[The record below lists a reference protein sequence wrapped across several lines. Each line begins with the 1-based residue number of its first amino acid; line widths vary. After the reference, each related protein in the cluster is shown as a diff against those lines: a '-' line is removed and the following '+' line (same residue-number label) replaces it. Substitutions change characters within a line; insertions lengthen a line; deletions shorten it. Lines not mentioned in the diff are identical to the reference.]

1 MSNAIVPCR
10 SQITNSYR
18 NASYLQCS
26 QARLTHLIIHSIL
39 RRLKFLLYSM
49 VTLRTNAHFSW
60 VSLVCISPIFSVTSS
75 IGPLVSPALKTMS
88 SSPPALPS
96 PLLAPPPTLF
106 SRASTCPSNQSTTSF
121 LSLISASNT
130 ASCPALLKIVMSPP
144 ASIKSLTASRCPFK
158 LAQWRAVLPEAFVRL
173 RNDAGFVVLV
183 ESRSFTMSDVCC

>member
-1 MSNAIVPCR
+1 MSIAHHKSIPQC
-10 SQITNSYR
+10 
-18 NASYLQCS
+18 LLFQCS
-26 QARLTHLIIHSIL
+26 RVRLTHFVL
-39 RRLKFLLYSM
+39 RCVLWRQRLSQYSTALL
-49 VTLRTNAHFSW
+49 RANAHFSW

-96 PLLAPPPTLF
+96 LLLAPPPTLF

-144 ASIKSLTASRCPFK
+144 ASIRSLTASRCPFK

-173 RNDAGFVVLV
+173 RKDAGFVVLV
-183 ESRSFTMSDVCC
+183 ESRSFTMSDVYY